1 MDIYLQN
8 IINNI
13 SSDNID
19 NKYLNDQFYN
29 IYELLNKEKRNIKLE
44 NILIPQHIIN
54 TLIVLFKSN
63 IDKKLTLDIDI
74 LNKLEEDHAKY
85 KDYNLKI
92 NKLNEIL
99 EKKTN
104 ILMKFLMDL
113 KNIKNY

>member
-29 IYELLNKEKRNIKLE
+29 IYNLLKKEKRNIKLE
-44 NILIPQHIIN
+44 NISIPQHIIN

-63 IDKKLTLDIDI
+63 LDKKLTLDIDI
-74 LNKLEEDHAKY
+74 LNKLEEDHDKF
-85 KDYNLKI
+85 KSYNHKI
-92 NKLNEIL
+92 NKLNDIL

-113 KNIKNY
+113 KKI

>member
-8 IINNI
+8 IIDNI

-44 NILIPQHIIN
+44 NILIPQNIIN

-63 IDKKLTLDIDI
+63 IDKKLTLDINI
-74 LNKLEEDHAKY
+74 LNKLE
-85 KDYNLKI
+85 
-92 NKLNEIL
+92 
-99 EKKTN
+99 
-104 ILMKFLMDL
+104 
-113 KNIKNY
+113 